1 VRIFRVIG
9 YLDRKAAALLMP
21 DQGPRLDFSKPAG
34 EAALTPAGSVSWRV
48 FRNPIS
54 LYIGGVTAVLMELAE
69 PRVRAGVWDHT
80 SFRTDPMTRMKRT
93 GLAAMV
99 TVYGAQSEARR
110 MIASIVRLH
119 GKISGTSSGGLAY
132 SANDQVLLDWV
143 QATASFGFLEAYS
156 AYVRPLSDADRN
168 QFLSEAMPAA
178 RLYGAVGAPSNLE
191 ERQALFD
198 AMAPSLEP
206 SDIVFEFL
214 GLMQKT
220 KVFPAPFGVLQN
232 LLVRAGAG
240 LVPQSMRQTLGLGQG
255 WDVSPW
261 QARLIARLARM
272 SDRLNL
278 PSSPPVQACQRLGL
292 DAKAVFG

>member
-1 VRIFRVIG
+1 VIG

-119 GKISGTSSGGLAY
+119 GKIS
-132 SANDQVLLDWV
+132 
-143 QATASFGFLEAYS
+143 AT
-156 AYVRPLSDADRN
+156 
-168 QFLSEAMPAA
+168 
-178 RLYGAVGAPSNLE
+178 
-191 ERQALFD
+191 ER
-198 AMAPSLEP
+198 
-206 SDIVFEFL
+206 
-214 GLMQKT
+214 
-220 KVFPAPFGVLQN
+220 
-232 LLVRAGAG
+232 
-240 LVPQSMRQTLGLGQG
+240 
-255 WDVSPW
+255 
-261 QARLIARLARM
+261 
-272 SDRLNL
+272 
-278 PSSPPVQACQRLGL
+278 C
-292 DAKAVFG
+292 